1 MKTTQ
6 NNKLAFLKSAV
17 AELNASEM
25 RSINGGSTIVGGETC
40 SGCVCLPILSVVREM
55 AVLM

>member
-17 AELNASEM
+17 AELNAAEM
-25 RSINGGSTIVGGETC
+25 RTINGGSTIVGGETC